1 MKYLNKLI
9 FLIILISSIT
19 FAQNKKFTLEDVVF
33 NSTTTLAPSTLKQ
46 LQWVPNEYSYSYVE
60 KAGDSDILV
69 KGFATSGKREDLISL
84 KKLSDKILSYS
95 SKVPKSFP
103 QITWFDEY
111 NFHFNTKD
119 KIYNYSWENDKLT
132 VLASLPLNSENIFVS
147 PDGIHAAFTKNNN
160 LYVSVD
166 DKNNKQITY
175 DDGYNITNGITVS
188 RECFGITKGIFW
200 SPKGNYVAFYS
211 EDLSEV
217 TDYPLVDISTTPAT
231 LKNIKYPMAGQNSQV
246 VKIGIYNL
254 KTEKT
259 IWLKTDGEKNQYLT
273 SVTWGPGE
281 EYIYTA
287 QLNRDQNHLR
297 LVKYDAADG
306 TLIKVLFEEESA
318 KYVEPEHPLYFLPKD
333 PTKFIWFS
341 ERDGWNHLYLYNTK
355 GELLKQLTFGNWV
368 VTKLVGIDKKSEN
381 LFVVGTKDSPVE
393 RHLYK
398 INFLNSRAPKKLTAD
413 VGTHRIMMHNSG
425 LYFIDQFSSLTV
437 PNEISILN
445 NKGEGIGLIHVAE
458 NPIKD
463 YAVGKTDI
471 FTIKAADDSTD
482 LYCRMIYPPNFDT
495 TKTYPVIVYV
505 YGGPHVQLVNNKW
518 NYGKYAFWFKYMAQH
533 DYILFTVDS
542 RGSDNR
548 GINFEQ
554 ATFRNL
560 GTVEIADQL
569 KGIEYL
575 KSKSFV
581 DPERI
586 GVYGWSYGGF
596 MTTSLMTRTDAFKVG
611 VAGGAVID
619 WDYYE
624 VMYTERYMDTP
635 QTNFEGY
642 SKANLLNYIPN
653 LKGKKLLQLHGTMDP
668 VVVWQNTLQYA
679 KKAADEN
686 IPLDYYPYPGHEHH
700 VLGKDMLNLYTKIS
714 NYFLDN
720 L

>member
-9 FLIILISSIT
+9 ILLLLISTVT
-19 FAQNKKFTLEDVVF
+19 FAQNKKFTMEDVVF
-33 NSTTTLAPSTLKQ
+33 NSTKTLAPSTLKQ

-60 KAGDSDILV
+60 KVDGNEVLV
-69 KGFATSGKREDLISL
+69 KGLATSGKREPIITL
-84 KKLSDKILSYS
+84 KNLSDKILSYS
-95 SKVPKSFP
+95 GKTPKSFP
-103 QITWFDEY
+103 KITWIDEY
-111 NFHFNTKD
+111 NFYFNTED
-119 KIYNYSWENDKLT
+119 KIYKYSYENDGLS
-132 VLASLPLNSENIFVS
+132 VLASLPVKAENIFVS

-160 LYVSVD
+160 LFLSED
-166 DKNNKQITY
+166 DKNNTQITF
-175 DDGYNITNGITVS
+175 DDGYNITNGKTVS

-200 SPKGNYVAFYS
+200 SPKSNYVAFYN
-211 EDLSEV
+211 EDLTAV

-254 KTEKT
+254 ESKKTV
-259 IWLKTDGEKNQYLT
+259 WLKTKGERNQYLT
-273 SVTWGPGE
+273 SVTWGPE
-281 EYIYTA
+281 EKYIYVA
-287 QLNRDQNHLR
+287 HLNRDQNHLR
-297 LVKYDAADG
+297 LIKYNVADG
-306 TLIKVLFEEESA
+306 SQAKILFEEKSD
-318 KYVEPEHPLYFLPKD
+318 KYVEPEHPLYFLPNNSK
-333 PTKFIWFS
+333 KFIWFS
-341 ERDGWNHLYLYNTK
+341 ERDGWNHLYLYNTD
-355 GELLKQLTFGNWV
+355 GELIKQLTTGNWV
-368 VTKLVGIDKKSEN
+368 VTELVGFDNKNEN
-381 LFVVGTKDSPVE
+381 FFVMGTKESPVE

-398 INFLNSRAPKKLTAD
+398 INLIDSRTPEKLTSD
-413 VGTHRIMMHNSG
+413 IGTHKIMMHNSG
-425 LYFIDQFSSLTV
+425 LYFIDRFSSLTV

-445 NKGEGIGLIHVAE
+445 SKGEGIGLIHVAE

-463 YAVGKTDI
+463 YAIGKIDL

-495 TKTYPVIVYV
+495 TKVYPVIVYV
-505 YGGPHVQLVNNKW
+505 YGGPHVQLINNKW
-518 NYGKYAFWFKYMAQH
+518 DYGKYAFWFRYMAQH
-533 DYILFTVDS
+533 NYIIFTVDS

-581 DPERI
+581 NPNRI
-586 GVYGWSYGGF
+586 GVYGWSFGGF

-619 WDYYE
+619 WHYYE

-635 QTNFEGY
+635 QTNYEGY
-642 SKANLLNYIPN
+642 SKANLLNYITN
-653 LKGKKLLQLHGTMDP
+653 LKGKKLLEVHGTMDP
-668 VVVWQNTLQYA
+668 VVVWQHTLQYA

-700 VLGKDMLNLYTKIS
+700 VTGRDMLNLYTKIS
-714 NYFLDN
+714 NYFFDN